1 MTLSRWRGSPNG
13 PFTPWG
19 SDSLAAPTAGN
30 GRDLDGTSMADR
42 KRARATKDLLSRSQ
56 VVPLYYQLEELL
68 ESRILTG
75 VWAPHERLPSERELC
90 EEFDVS
96 RAVVRP
102 ALEILERQGRI
113 VRVQGKGTFVAPPK
127 RPLAIRGLISLF
139 ARTIPDDMEVHVI
152 DAAERDSEAEV
163 VGALGIDA
171 TESVLHVSARISTDG
186 RPRCLVN
193 STIALDRAQGLATVL
208 RPNARL
214 SGVGPFTDL
223 ALGPARVRIE
233 SGTCPDYE
241 AEQLQLA
248 PGSHVFVAHLS
259 QYLPTVAGTTPTAV
273 ESAWLIYAAD
283 SIALDLA
290 LSDDVELPEPD
301 ATGPR
306 SRR

>member
-1 MTLSRWRGSPNG
+1 
-13 PFTPWG
+13 
-19 SDSLAAPTAGN
+19 
-30 GRDLDGTSMADR
+30 MAER
-42 KRARATKDLLSRSQ
+42 KRAHAAKDLLSRSE

-127 RPLAIRGLISLF
+127 RPLPIRGLVSLF

-152 DAAERDSEAEV
+152 DAAERESEAAV
-163 VGALGIDA
+163 TSALGIGGA
-171 TESVLHVSARISTDG
+171 ERVLHVSARISTDG

-193 STIALDRAQGLATVL
+193 STIAFERTAGLATVL
-208 RPNARL
+208 RANARL

-233 SGTCPDYE
+233 NGTCPDYE

-259 QYLPTVAGTTPTAV
+259 QYLPLNGDDEPTAV

-301 ATGPR
+301 EPAAR
-306 SRR
+306 ARLA

>member
-1 MTLSRWRGSPNG
+1 
-13 PFTPWG
+13 
-19 SDSLAAPTAGN
+19 
-30 GRDLDGTSMADR
+30 MAQR
-42 KRARATKDLLSRSQ
+42 KREHAAKDLLNRSQ

-127 RPLAIRGLISLF
+127 QPLPIRGLVSLF
-139 ARTIPDDMEVHVI
+139 ARMIPQEMEIHVI
-152 DAAERDSEAEV
+152 DAAERDSEADV
-163 VGALGIDA
+163 TSALGIDA
-171 TESVLHVSARISTDG
+171 AERVLHVSARISTDG

-193 STIALDRAQGLATVL
+193 STIALQRAEGLSTVL

-214 SGVGPFTDL
+214 SGVGPFTSL
-223 ALGPARVRIE
+223 VLGPARVRVE
-233 SGTCPDYE
+233 NGTCPDYE
-241 AEQLQLA
+241 AEQLDLA
-248 PGSHVFVAHLS
+248 PGSPVFVAHLS
-259 QYLPTVAGTTPTAV
+259 QYLPPEGDALPPAV

-290 LSDDVELPEPD
+290 LADDAAAPAIDAPQARPGRPE
-301 ATGPR
+301 
-306 SRR
+306 